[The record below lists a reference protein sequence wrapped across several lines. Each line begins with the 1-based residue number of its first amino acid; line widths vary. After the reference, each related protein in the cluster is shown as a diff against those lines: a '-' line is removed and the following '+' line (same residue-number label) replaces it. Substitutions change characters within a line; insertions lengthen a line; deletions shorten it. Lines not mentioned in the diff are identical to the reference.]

1 LNFDSNLLSQVA
13 ELILIKSNMKI
24 SKGELFFLGACAI
37 MIAVLLLGCGSTKT
51 AVQSNTKVTE
61 VTHIKADT
69 QAYQVIVKKQFGDT
83 LTAQHYIPI
92 PLIKDTSA
100 KAKPYTF
107 NVEIES
113 KGIKHKEKFTPIYNH
128 SQLVGLTEDDTTIAK
143 PTQITSS
150 AESKHSTVST
160 ETVKDS
166 TAKVHTKTTQS
177 IGWGLF
183 SWPWWIYLGL
193 ALIITTGIY
202 LLKKIL

>member
-1 LNFDSNLLSQVA
+1 
-13 ELILIKSNMKI
+13 MKI
-24 SKGELFFLGACAI
+24 SKGELFYLACCAI
-37 MIAVLLLGCGSTKT
+37 IIAVLLLGCGTTKT
-51 AVQSNTKVTE
+51 VTQSATKVTE

-69 QAYQVIVKKQFGDT
+69 EAYQVVIKKQFGDT
-83 LTAQHYIPI
+83 LVAQHYIPL
-92 PLIKDTSA
+92 PLAKDTSA
-100 KAKPYTF
+100 KAKPESFT
-107 NVEIES
+107 VTTES
-113 KGIKHKEKFTPIYNH
+113 KGIKHSEKFTPIYNH
-128 SQLVGLTEDDTTIAK
+128 SELVALTEDDTTIAK

-193 ALIITTGIY
+193 ALIIATGIY
-202 LLKKIL
+202 LLKKFL